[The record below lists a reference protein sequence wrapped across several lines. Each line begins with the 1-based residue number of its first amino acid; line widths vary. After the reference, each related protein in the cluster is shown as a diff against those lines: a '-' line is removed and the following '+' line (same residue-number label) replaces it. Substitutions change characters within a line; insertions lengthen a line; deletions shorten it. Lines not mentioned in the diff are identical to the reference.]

1 MASTTFINNQTVIAA
16 DWLNDVNAST
26 YDGESISGILN
37 GATLALQ
44 TGGLDAIN
52 IDASQNVSI
61 GNLTITNTIDITNDL
76 TLTGNLD
83 VGGSINFA
91 DGTSQST
98 AAYMGANN
106 CLFENNMTIT
116 ADYTITTGRS
126 ANSVGPITIA
136 SGKAV
141 TIPDGSRWVIL

>member
-1 MASTTFINNQTVIAA
+1 MASTTFINNQTVIVAE
-16 DWLNDVNAST
+16 WLNDVNAAV

-61 GNLTITNTIDITNDL
+61 GNLTITDTLDL
-76 TLTGNLD
+76 
-83 VGGSINFA
+83 GSATSIVLPAAGVTFD
-91 DGTSQST
+91 DGTVQTT

-106 CLFENNMTIT
+106 CMFENNMTIT
-116 ADYTITTGRS
+116 DDYTITTGRS
-126 ANSVGPITIA
+126 ASSVGPITIDGGV
-136 SGKAV
+136 SV
-141 TIPDGSRWVIL
+141 TIPSGSNWVIL

>member
-1 MASTTFINNQTVIAA
+1 MASTTFINNQTVIVA
-16 DWLNDVNAST
+16 DWLNDVNSAV

-37 GATLALQ
+37 GTTLALQ

-61 GNLTITNTIDITNDL
+61 GDLTITGTITPTNGL
-76 TLTGNLD
+76 TFT
-83 VGGSINFA
+83 
-91 DGTSQST
+91 DGTTQTT

-106 CLFENNMTIT
+106 CLFENNMAIT
-116 ADYTITTGRS
+116 DDYTITTGRS
-126 ANSVGPITIA
+126 ASSVGPISIA
-136 SGKAV
+136 SGKSV

>member
-1 MASTTFINNQTVIAA
+1 MASTTFINNQTVIVA
-16 DWLNDVNAST
+16 DWLNDVNDYT
-26 YDGESISGILN
+26 YNGTSISGILN
-37 GATLALQ
+37 GSTLALQ
-44 TGGLDAIN
+44 TGGLDAVN

-61 GNLTITNTIDITNDL
+61 GKLTV
-76 TLTGNLD
+76 TGTFTPT
-83 VGGSINFA
+83 GGIGFS
-91 DGTSQST
+91 DGTTQTT

-116 ADYTITTGRS
+116 ADYTITSGRS

-141 TIPDGSRWVIL
+141 TVPSGSRWVIL